1 MHLTQDRLK
10 TFATLLEDQIDQTWT
25 VVLWRDHWNRLKK
38 LAADSNEF
46 KTTSSTLMGIPVIV
60 VEDVKK
66 PVNRMAAGL
75 QIEYQ
80 FHVRRAGDATHLFE
94 VPARR
99 PSRRLQLLSDISN

>member
-60 VEDVKK
+60 VEDENHV
-66 PVNRMAAGL
+66 
-75 QIEYQ
+75 QSTSEQ
-80 FHVRRAGDATHLFE
+80 FFKRVTLY
-94 VPARR
+94 
-99 PSRRLQLLSDISN
+99 SDGWDVFKCS